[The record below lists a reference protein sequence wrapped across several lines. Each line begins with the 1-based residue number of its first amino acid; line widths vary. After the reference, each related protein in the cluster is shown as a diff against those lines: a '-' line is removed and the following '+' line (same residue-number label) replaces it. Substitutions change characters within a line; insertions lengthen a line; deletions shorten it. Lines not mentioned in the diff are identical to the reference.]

1 MSLFLGMRAQYSRGV
16 FLASPNV
23 KWQDVSRNLDCST
36 WLSLREEGPVKHT
49 LRVQAQSKFYIP
61 PSTRMGPSHGSS
73 PVSIEH
79 LEWEPQNYGIAGS
92 SNHAKVEL
100 ASVVAGLHTL
110 LIYTPLR
117 GAGVEEMETW
127 GPLIIFFAFI
137 FFLFLTFYHGK
148 FQIYRKAERIV
159 QRTSVYQARRFYH

>member
-1 MSLFLGMRAQYSRGV
+1 MA
-16 FLASPNV
+16 
-23 KWQDVSRNLDCST
+23 
-36 WLSLREEGPVKHT
+36 
-49 LRVQAQSKFYIP
+49 
-61 PSTRMGPSHGSS
+61 SS

-117 GAGVEEMETW
+117 GAGVEEMEVW
-127 GPLIIFFAFI
+127 ALSSSSLLSFSFCF
-137 FFLFLTFYHGK
+137 
-148 FQIYRKAERIV
+148 
-159 QRTSVYQARRFYH
+159 